1 MSLITQT
8 TLHSGAIAQLY
19 RNEQATSAQK
29 AEPHPLLLAVT
40 AHLRHALKG
49 AQDARDATAYLD
61 QERAA
66 LEETPERAEL
76 GGIGFKIEK
85 EEQKRR
91 EAVAQFASGIQSARS
106 AARGSSSAGVLDDPA
121 PPSKS
126 ESEIIEEAIGELEGI
141 REDWLKNYEDA
152 LANYIEFYDELA
164 KALALL
170 SSVITG
176 NDGDKLKTDFFEV
189 QMALYELRA
198 KFDTAVMAGPFDTEK
213 EANDF
218 LAGLGV
224 QGLKVEQV
232 NGQWVVKID
241 MTLVDDLRGAISFI
255 PDADFNPGDVTVFG
269 WEKDENG
276 IWKPTK
282 NDSWIVVFMPTL
294 DPAKYNAIIAAKDS
308 QVERLSQIN
317 NLLAEK
323 FQRVNQ
329 QWDTIARMISD
340 AIKSLTDAVNTFAR
354 NI

>member
-8 TLHSGAIAQLY
+8 TLHSGAIAQLF
-19 RNEQATSAQK
+19 RNEKAASAQK

-66 LEETPERAEL
+66 LEDTPERAEL

-91 EAVAQFASGIQSARS
+91 EAVARFASGIQSARS
-106 AARGSSSAGVLDDPA
+106 AARGSYSAGVLDDPA

-126 ESEIIEEAIGELEGI
+126 ESEIIEEAIGNLEGI
-141 REDWLKNYEDA
+141 RENWLKDYEDV

-170 SSVITG
+170 SSAITG
-176 NDGDKLKTDFFEV
+176 NDGDKLKVDFFEV
-189 QMALYELRA
+189 QLALYELRA

-213 EANDF
+213 EAKDF

-224 QGLKVEQV
+224 QGLKVEKV
-232 NGQWVVKID
+232 NDHWVVKID
-241 MTLVDDLRGAISFI
+241 MTVVDDLRGAISWMPPDYIGGGI
-255 PDADFNPGDVTVFG
+255 PVTG
-269 WEKDENG
+269 WERDQNG

-282 NDSWIVVFMPTL
+282 NAGWGSIFKPTL

-329 QWDTIARMISD
+329 QWDTIARMVSD